1 MQQGPSKI
9 QTRIHGTHPHPTNHI
24 DTSKLLAL
32 EKHCLVIGQKLHLH
46 PVQRGA
52 GTAELSD
59 LLQPRCLHR
68 KLCCQSG
75 MQEDKQGYKALSIS
89 LMHSGHP
96 RQSGGSTGGWGP
108 WCAESRAP
116 WVPGSQCG
124 ESKELMKMLGNTLLC
139 IRLRTKLQKPH
150 LLENWGMPSALGL
163 ASLSL
168 QLVIW
173 ICYFALEKIYNIKP
187 SNDNCAR

>member
-1 MQQGPSKI
+1 M
-9 QTRIHGTHPHPTNHI
+9 R
-24 DTSKLLAL
+24 
-32 EKHCLVIGQKLHLH
+32 
-46 PVQRGA
+46 
-52 GTAELSD
+52 
-59 LLQPRCLHR
+59 
-68 KLCCQSG
+68 
-75 MQEDKQGYKALSIS
+75 EDKQGYKALSIS

-108 WCAESRAP
+108 CCAESQAQ

-124 ESKELMKMLGNTLLC
+124 ESKELMKMLGNILLC

-173 ICYFALEKIYNIKP
+173 ICYFALEKNII
-187 SNDNCAR
+187 SNPLMITVQGKTNVLFQDGKVGEIQELRCVQ